1 MKDLLKNKFT
11 LDGKKVSATSSI
23 RKMEKKLVFSEQK
36 IRFHYPEGRNRL
48 KNSFPIDEK
57 MAGITGEKIQ
67 KMVSTSQKT
76 LFH

>member
-1 MKDLLKNKFT
+1 
-11 LDGKKVSATSSI
+11 
-23 RKMEKKLVFSEQK
+23 MEKKLVFSEQK
-36 IRFHYPEGRNRL
+36 IRFHYPEGRNHL

-57 MAGITGEKIQ
+57 MAAITGGKIQ